1 MRAACS
7 TLVLAV
13 IAVGGASPRSAS
25 AQTIPSPY
33 AFIEERQE
41 VGLFAGYMSAGTG
54 RFGYGPKGGPMFG
67 VRYGVELSGPLSLE
81 AAVGTL
87 RGTRDVIDPTR
98 PAGSR
103 VVGEGDVLLTTV
115 DGRLRLSATGN
126 RTWHGL
132 SPFLVIGGGV
142 AFDSADPP
150 AAEAIFLD
158 ADEVYEFGT
167 KFFATIGPGV
177 RWFATRRLALRT
189 DAVFSLWQLK
199 TPPGFGDPTL
209 GLGDVADGEWASG
222 LSVTATLL
230 FRW

>member
-7 TLVLAV
+7 SLVLAL
-13 IAVGGASPRSAS
+13 IAVGVASPPSAS

-54 RFGYGPKGGPMFG
+54 RFGYGPKGGPLFG
-67 VRYGVELSGPLSLE
+67 ARYGVELSGPLSLE

-87 RGTRDVIDPTR
+87 RGVRDVIDPAQA
-98 PAGSR
+98 AGNR
-103 VVGEGDVLLTTV
+103 VVGEADVLLTTV

-132 SPFLVIGGGV
+132 SPFLVIGGGL
-142 AFDSADPP
+142 AFDSAKPS
-150 AAEAIFLD
+150 AAEGLLD

-189 DAVFSLWQLK
+189 DAAFSLWQLK